1 MLRLSA
7 LLGPRL
13 SAAASQV
20 VGCPLRQ
27 SQPVRRDSA
36 LPMSAR
42 RRIQPLRCRP
52 PLGVCPSRLRPA
64 SLRRACLRPP
74 GAGCVRAACCEPE
87 TPVSR
92 ASLPPKA
99 PPSPPSRP
107 HGQPPVPGQ
116 ALLSRP
122 RPPVAVAAWGLGRR
136 CPLRWT
142 AAACSSPAR
151 VKPA

>member
-92 ASLPPKA
+92 ATVRPRCGP
-99 PPSPPSRP
+99 RP
-107 HGQPPVPGQ
+107 HQARHHVPTASRQ
-116 ALLSRP
+116 ALPSRP
-122 RPPVAVAAWGLGRR
+122 RPAVAVADWGLGRR
-136 CPLRWT
+136 CPLRSA